1 MYNYYID
8 QKLQKE
14 REAKE
19 KEQELSEI
27 KKAKRKS
34 KYLI

>member
-19 KEQELSEI
+19 KEQELSAI
-27 KKAKRKS
+27 KKTKRKS
-34 KYLI
+34 K